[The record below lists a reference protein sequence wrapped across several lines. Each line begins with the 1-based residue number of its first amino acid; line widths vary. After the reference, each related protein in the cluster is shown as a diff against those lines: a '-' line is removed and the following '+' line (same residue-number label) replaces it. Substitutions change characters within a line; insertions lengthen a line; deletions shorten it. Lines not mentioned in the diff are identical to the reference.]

1 MSRKIRFLM
10 VTALVVA
17 ALSAVTT
24 GTVFAQDEE
33 PTPAPAPYFGHGMGR
48 GMGGQ
53 VGLEAAAEVL
63 GMTADDLALEL
74 WGGATLSDLA
84 EEKGVDLQTIQDAV
98 NAANDAAKGEAIE
111 QAVEDGTITREHA
124 DWLLEGLDNGYLGG
138 HEFGHF
144 GGRGGM
150 RGFGDFGRSG
160 THGFPGTGSSLDNAD
175 A

>member
-10 VTALVVA
+10 VTTLVVA
-17 ALSAVTT
+17 ALSVVTT

-33 PTPAPAPYFGHGMGR
+33 PTTTPAPYFGHGMGR

-74 WGGATLSDLA
+74 WGGATLSGLA
-84 EEKGVDLQTIQDAV
+84 EDKGVDLQDIQDAV
-98 NAANDAAKGEAIE
+98 NAANDAAKREAIE
-111 QAVEDGTITREHA
+111 QSVEDGTITREHA
-124 DWLLEGLDNGYLGG
+124 DWLLEGLDKGYLGG

-150 RGFGDFGRSG
+150 RGFGDFERSG
-160 THGFPGTGSSLDNAD
+160 TRGFPGTGSSLDNAD